1 MMLWLEKNSFRKNSF
16 SWFFKSSL
24 IGENSDDDDD
34 DDGRGCLIWIEQQ
47 QRQQKF
53 TTLTHSKSSSL
64 SLSSTMIRFNQL
76 FSDEYIHC
84 YYYINSMIT
93 RIFFFI

>member
-34 DDGRGCLIWIEQQ
+34 DDDGRGCLIWIEQQ
-47 QRQQKF
+47 QRQQK
-53 TTLTHSKSSSL
+53 
-64 SLSSTMIRFNQL
+64 
-76 FSDEYIHC
+76 
-84 YYYINSMIT
+84 
-93 RIFFFI
+93 